1 MIYKEFVQTIG
12 KRLTTQTQ
20 KNGQKTWK
28 TADTQ
33 KIYTLFLEKDS

>member
-20 KNGQKTWK
+20 KMDKRHGKQLAHKK
-28 TADTQ
+28 Y
-33 KIYTLFLEKDS
+33 IHYS